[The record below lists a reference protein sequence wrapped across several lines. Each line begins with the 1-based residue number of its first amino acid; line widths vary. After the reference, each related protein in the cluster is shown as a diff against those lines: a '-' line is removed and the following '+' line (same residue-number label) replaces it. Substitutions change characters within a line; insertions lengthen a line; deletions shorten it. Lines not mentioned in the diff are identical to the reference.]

1 MALEVYA
8 KASYSLRPAT
18 LRSNNPGGE
27 WAKIVSGVVGSVMP
41 RAGNAINTA
50 SRLAPK
56 AKQAFNAGRAAI
68 QNGKEQR
75 KGKQL
80 TKNFGA
86 AHSKPAGARRQRVRR

>member
-1 MALEVYA
+1 M
-8 KASYSLRPAT
+8 S
-18 LRSNNPGGE
+18 
-27 WAKIVSGVVGSVMP
+27 

-56 AKQAFNAGRAAI
+56 AKQAFNAGRSGLQAI
-68 QNGKEQR
+68 QNGKDQR

-86 AHSKPAGARRQRVRR
+86 AHTKPQGARRQRVRR